1 MIKRAF
7 IILIIVLLS
16 SINIH
21 AQSYNDVEI
30 FDITQGKV
38 VKVVKSNPAVQKEA
52 LTYLE
57 NINGVYVKFN
67 PIPEKG
73 YAIRVPLTPSVK
85 IQNSW
90 TNTQVHEVIIMFPDE
105 QGALPFLMFFEDDNK
120 LMCFVFK
127 GDTRTLLKLLNF
139 KMSHLLN

>member
-7 IILIIVLLS
+7 MILIIVLLS

-38 VKVVKSNPAVQKEA
+38 VKVVKSNSAFQKEA
-52 LTYLE
+52 VTYLE
-57 NINGVYVKFN
+57 NISGVYAKFN

-73 YAIRVPLTPSVK
+73 HAIRIPLTPSVK
-85 IQNSW
+85 AQNSW
-90 TNTQVHEVIIMFPDE
+90 TNTLVHEVIIVFPDE
-105 QGALPFLMFFEDDNK
+105 QGTLPFLMFFEDDDK
-120 LMCFVFK
+120 LMCFEFK
-127 GDTRTLLKLLNF
+127 GDTRNLLRLLDF
-139 KMSHLLN
+139 KIPHLLN